1 MKIGDK
7 IVCVDDNIKSGLL
20 EFVGYAYP
28 NWIKKDK
35 IYTVRE
41 ILPNDDIVPGI
52 LLEEVKN
59 PEIYIHLLGKEQ
71 EPAFRLSRFAPINY
85 QEKSIEEEIEAVIL
99 DPEVFD
105 PLAF

>member
-1 MKIGDK
+1 MKVGDK
-7 IVCVDDNIKSGLL
+7 VICVDDSVKTGLL

-28 NWIKKDK
+28 NWIKKDE

-52 LLEEVKN
+52 LLEEVSN

-71 EPAFRLSRFAPINY
+71 EPVFRLSRFAPINY
-85 QEKSIEEEIEAVIL
+85 QEKSIENEIE
-99 DPEVFD
+99 EVLEELEIFD